1 MTDMKITE
9 LVLALAVMMAPL
21 PAFAADAKSG
31 SPAVRA
37 ANGWVRAPVAG
48 QKVAAAYL
56 DLTSTRNAVLVGAG
70 SAVAARAELHET
82 TNEGGIMRMR
92 PLPRL
97 ELPAGQTVKLAPSG
111 AHIMLFELTQ
121 PVKLG
126 DKVPLTLSIQESGAA
141 AGTSVTTLKLE
152 LEVRPT
158 APGSHHH

>member
-1 MTDMKITE
+1 MRTMKIMQIT
-9 LVLALAVMMAPL
+9 LALAVTAATL

-31 SPAVRA
+31 VQAVRV

-70 SAVAARAELHET
+70 SAVAARVELHET
-82 TNEGGIMRMR
+82 TNEGGVMRMR

-121 PVKLG
+121 PIKLG
-126 DKVPLTLSIQESGAA
+126 DKVPLTLSIQEAGAA
-141 AGTSVTTLKLE
+141 AGTGPVTVSVE
-152 LEVRPT
+152 VEVRPT
-158 APGSHHH
+158 APGAHHH